1 MARKG
6 SPEAGDR
13 QTAHAVG
20 PESPT
25 GRVSAL
31 AEQAWGRYKTVGE
44 MVLDVLRQAILG
56 GTLPPGTRLRQ
67 DALAQE
73 LAVSRMPVRSAL
85 FQLASEGLVDFHPHR
100 GAVVRML
107 SASQIEEIY
116 EIRLLLESYALRR
129 AFATMTP
136 ARLAALGELAERLDT
151 ADSGEQFAELSLAFY
166 RQLYDAEHHAM
177 LVSLVERLHSEV
189 GRHLLGRRL
198 LDRSHFAHANLLRYA
213 WDGDAEAAVVW
224 LTQHLGQVRDELL
237 ALAVDARA
245 EE

>member
-1 MARKG
+1 MAGKE
-6 SPEAGDR
+6 SPEPR
-13 QTAHAVG
+13 S
-20 PESPT
+20 PRESPGASSPAT
-25 GRVSAL
+25 SVRAL
-31 AEQAWGRYKTVGE
+31 AEHAWGRYKTVGE
-44 MVLDVLRQAILG
+44 MVVDVLRQAILG
-56 GTLPPGTRLRQ
+56 GSLPPGTRLRQ

-116 EIRLLLESYALRR
+116 EIRLLLESYALRG

-136 ARLAALGELAERLDT
+136 GRLQTLGELAERLDK
-151 ADSGEQFAELSLAFY
+151 AESGEEFAEVSLAFY
-166 RQLYDAEHHAM
+166 RQLYDAERHVM

-198 LDRSHFAHANLLRYA
+198 LDRSHSTHAHLLRYA
-213 WDGDAEAAVVW
+213 WDGDAEAAVAW
-224 LTQHLGQVRDELL
+224 LAEHLEQVRDELL
-237 ALAVDARA
+237 ALIVDTRA
-245 EE
+245 ED